1 MKKIKNTGGTNVT
14 EQIIKV
20 QNFFRDHSDPALIKK
35 YTRYFREGYDSWG
48 IDQKTMETQRGLW
61 YDQWKK
67 VMSREQLLELG
78 DQLMISGKYEESII
92 AIWILIQLQKESND
106 GVLEK
111 AGEWLENN
119 ISNWA
124 QTDYLSGEV
133 ISIQLNKDLKL
144 LKELEKWKKSGS
156 KWRRRAIPVS
166 LIKVMKKGYDP
177 GKLLG
182 IIDPMMNDKIRE
194 VHQGLGWFLRET
206 WKRHPYMT
214 EIFLLKW
221 KDKCA
226 RLIIQ
231 YATEKMDKTQK
242 AGYKR
247 IK

>member
-1 MKKIKNTGGTNVT
+1 MNNTGDTNVT
-14 EQIIKV
+14 AQLMSV
-20 QNFFRDHSDPALIKK
+20 QNFFKYHSDPALIKK
-35 YTRYFREGYDSWG
+35 YTRYFREGYDAWG
-48 IDQKTMETQRGLW
+48 IDQKTMETQKGLW

-67 VMSREQLLELG
+67 DLSREQLFKLG

-92 AIWILIQLQKESND
+92 AIWILMQLQKESSD
-106 GVLEK
+106 GIFEK

-133 ISIQLNKDLKL
+133 ISIQINKDPSL
-144 LKELEKWKKSGS
+144 LKELEKWRKSGS

-166 LIKVMKKGYDP
+166 LIKVMKNGYDP
-177 GKLLG
+177 QKLLR

-206 WKRHPYMT
+206 RKRHQNMT
-214 EIFLLKW
+214 EKFLLDW
-221 KDKCA
+221 KDTCA

-242 AGYKR
+242 ASYKR

>member
-1 MKKIKNTGGTNVT
+1 MKNTGGSIVLA
-14 EQIIKV
+14 QIVNV
-20 QNFFRDHSDPALIKK
+20 QNFFRDHENPELIKK
-35 YTRYFREGYDSWG
+35 YSRYFREGYDAWG
-48 IDQKTMETQRGLW
+48 IDQKTLETQRSSW

-67 VMSREQLLELG
+67 DLSREQLFELG
-78 DQLMISGKYEESII
+78 DQLMNSGKYEESII
-92 AIWILIQLQKESND
+92 AIWILIKMQKESSE
-106 GVLEK
+106 GIIEK

-124 QTDYLSGEV
+124 QTDYLCGEV
-133 ISIQLNKDLKL
+133 ISYQLNNDPKL
-144 LKELEKWKKSGS
+144 LKELEKWRKSGS
-156 KWRRRAIPVS
+156 KWRRRSIPVS

-177 GKLLG
+177 EKLLR

-206 WKRHPYMT
+206 RKRHPNMT
-214 EIFLLKW
+214 DIFLFKW
-221 KDKCA
+221 KDTCA

-231 YATEKMDKTQK
+231 YATEKMDKAQK

>member
-1 MKKIKNTGGTNVT
+1 MKNTGENIVLA
-14 EQIIKV
+14 QIINV
-20 QNFFRDHSDPALIKK
+20 QNFFRDHENPELVKK
-35 YTRYFREGYDSWG
+35 YTRYFREGYDAWG
-48 IDQKTMETQRGLW
+48 IDQKTMETHRGLW

-67 VMSREQLLELG
+67 DLSRDQLFELG
-78 DQLMISGKYEESII
+78 DQLMVSRKYEESII
-92 AIWILIQLQKESND
+92 AIWILIQLQKVSSD
-106 GVLEK
+106 GIMEK

-124 QTDYLSGEV
+124 QADYLSGEV
-133 ISIQLNKDLKL
+133 ISILLNKDPSL

-156 KWRRRAIPVS
+156 KWRRRSIPVS

-177 GKLLG
+177 EKLLK
-182 IIDPMMNDKIRE
+182 IIDPMMNDEIRE

-214 EIFLLKW
+214 EIFLFKW
-221 KDKCA
+221 KDTCA